1 MNIKMKSVEHYFS
14 PNPKSKH
21 HFSLLHVLLKSRNFN
36 FLTSSSVFSKKRI
49 DPGTKLL
56 IKTMILPKD
65 GMILDLGCGYGAIGI
80 AASSTNPKL
89 KVIMTDINSRAI
101 ELTKLNI
108 KKNKI
113 MNAKVRRGYLYE
125 PVNDFVFD
133 CILLNPPISAGMKLV
148 KSMISEAPKVMAS
161 KASFQMVIR
170 SKIGAKLFPKIFKE
184 SFGNCKII
192 SRASGYRV
200 LKGEKE

>member
-1 MNIKMKSVEHYFS
+1 MKSVEHYFS

-184 SFGNCKII
+184 SFGNCKIT
-192 SRASGYRV
+192 
-200 LKGEKE
+200 